1 MNLENTLNRFK
12 LISGLDTETVSNWRD
27 LVSDS
32 REYLDSIVTKEDI
45 YESDEKRL
53 DNAAA
58 VYAYYKYLSYTI
70 SEETSFSAGDLKVSY
85 NNEKIKAA
93 KEMWEAELESIKDIV
108 NFDNSVFVFKR
119 VI

>member
-1 MNLENTLNRFK
+1 MSLERTKDRFR
-12 LISGLDTETVSNWRD
+12 LISGLDANAVLDWSD
-27 LVSDS
+27 LISDT
-32 REYLDSIVTKEDI
+32 REYLESLITKE
-45 YESDEKRL
+45 YLFESDEKRL

-85 NNEKIKAA
+85 NNEKLKAA
-93 KEMWEAELESIKDIV
+93 KEMWESELESIKDIV
-108 NFDNSVFVFKR
+108 DFDKSVFVFKR

>member
-1 MNLENTLNRFK
+1 MNLERTINRFR
-12 LISGLDTETVSNWRD
+12 LISGLDTNAVSNWRD
-27 LVSDS
+27 LISDS
-32 REYLDSIVTKEDI
+32 REYLFSLVTKEEL

-58 VYAYYKYLSYTI
+58 VYAYYKYLSYTV
-70 SEETSFSAGDLKVSY
+70 SGETSFSAGDLKVSY

-93 KEMWEAELESIKDIV
+93 KEMWENELESIKDIV
-108 NFDNSVFVFKR
+108 NFEKSVFVFKR

>member
-1 MNLENTLNRFK
+1 MNLERTIDRFR
-12 LISGLDTETVSNWRD
+12 LISGLDANAVLEWRD
-27 LVSDS
+27 LISDS
-32 REYLDSIVTKEDI
+32 REYLDSVVIKEDLF
-45 YESDEKRL
+45 ESDEKRL

-70 SEETSFSAGDLKVSY
+70 SEETSFSAGDLRVSY

-93 KEMWEAELESIKDIV
+93 KEMWESELESIKDIV
-108 NFDNSVFVFKR
+108 NTDKSVFVFKR